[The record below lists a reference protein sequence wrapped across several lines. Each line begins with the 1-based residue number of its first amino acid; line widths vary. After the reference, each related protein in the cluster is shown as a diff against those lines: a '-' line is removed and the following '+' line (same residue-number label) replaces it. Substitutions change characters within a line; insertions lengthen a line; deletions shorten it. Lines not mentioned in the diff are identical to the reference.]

1 MADTTSVA
9 TPGLVSGIEVRSIDY
24 VPENERHGKVWQQG
38 PFWFLGNFQFFTITI
53 GFLGP
58 ELGLT
63 IGQSILAGSLGIL
76 FGTFFMAFH
85 ATQGPKLG
93 LPQMIQ
99 SRAQFGYRGVI
110 VVLFGSLFTFV
121 AFNIVDQILVD
132 GGLNGIFGW
141 NATLVGVG
149 ITVLAVLLA
158 IYGHD
163 WLHRVFR
170 ILFFASLP
178 FYLILTI
185 AIMTGNAG
193 GHVQAKPSYSLAAF
207 MTMFTVSASY
217 NITYAPYVS
226 DYSRYLPRATK
237 SLPIMAAVY
246 IGAAGAAIWLI
257 AVGAWLGYYI
267 GTKSPLVSL
276 RDAGNNVFHGLGP
289 VLAILSVLALVAT
302 MGLNA
307 YSGMLS
313 VVTGVDSIKAIKPTR
328 SIRIIVIVV
337 LGIFWAVVAIAYGGT
352 VYNALSTSLIYML
365 YFLLPWTAVNL
376 VDYFFVRRGH
386 YSILDIFK
394 PNGIY
399 GRWGWRGLVSYFV
412 GLAVIVPFAVLPS
425 YPSYTGAIA
434 KHLSGVDY
442 SIVPGLLV
450 PALLYFILT
459 RSLDVKGEEPA
470 VIASEAQLA
479 ESMGSIHR

>member
-38 PFWFLGNFQFFTITI
+38 PFWFLGNFQFFTIAL

-58 ELGLT
+58 TLGLSV
-63 IGQSILAGSLGIL
+63 GQSILAGALGIL

-110 VVLFGSLFTFV
+110 IVLFGSLFTFV
-121 AFNIVDQILVD
+121 AFNIVDQILID

-141 NATLVGVG
+141 NATLVGIVV
-149 ITVLAVLLA
+149 TLLAVLLA
-158 IYGHD
+158 VYGHD

-170 ILFFASLP
+170 FLFWVALP
-178 FYLILTI
+178 FYIVLTI
-185 AIMTGNAG
+185 GITTGHAG
-193 GHVQAKPSYSLAAF
+193 GVPQTKIHYTFAAF
-207 MTMFTVSASY
+207 AAVFTASAAY

-226 DYSRYLPRATK
+226 DYSRYLPRNTK
-237 SLPIMAAVY
+237 SLPIIVSVY
-246 IGAAGAAIWLI
+246 VGAAGAAIWLI
-257 AVGAWLGYYI
+257 AVGAWLSAHLGATD
-267 GTKSPLVSL
+267 GLVAL
-276 RDAGNNVFHGLGP
+276 RDAGNNIINPLGTI
-289 VLAILSVLALVAT
+289 LAILSVLALIAT

-337 LGIFWAVVAIAYGGT
+337 LAVVWAVAAFAFPGT
-352 VYNALSTSLIYML
+352 YLNALFTALIYML
-365 YFLLPWTAVNL
+365 YLLVPWTAINL
-376 VDYFFVRRGH
+376 IDFFFVRRGH
-386 YSILDIFK
+386 YAITDLFK

-399 GRWGWRGLVSYFV
+399 GAWSWRGLVSYFV
-412 GLAVIVPFAVLPS
+412 GLLVIVPFAVLPS
-425 YPSYTGAIA
+425 YPTYTGFIA
-434 KHLSGVDY
+434 AKLNAVDY
-442 SIVPGLLV
+442 SIIVGLVVPG
-450 PALLYFILT
+450 LLYFILT
-459 RSLDVKGEEPA
+459 RFQNIKGEEPA
-470 VIASEAQLA
+470 IEASELELSAQLTA
-479 ESMGSIHR
+479 HV